1 MGSDL
6 GPRERGKSPGFL
18 VMVSKDPNGANI
30 ERVQVIKGWIDSY
43 GRSKEKIYD
52 IAISDDAGENTVDVE
67 NATYSN
73 SIGEAYISTF
83 WEDPDFNPNQS
94 AFYYVR
100 VLEIPTPRW
109 TTYDSAV
116 FGIDIPSYVPKTHQE
131 RAYTSSIWYN
141 P

>member
-1 MGSDL
+1 MTHTAD
-6 GPRERGKSPGFL
+6 
-18 VMVSKDPNGANI
+18 
-30 ERVQVIKGWIDSY
+30 Q
-43 GRSKEKIYD
+43 KEKIYD
-52 IAISDDAGENTVDVE
+52 VAVSDDAGENTVDIE

-83 WEDPDFNPNQS
+83 WEDPDFNPNLS

-116 FGIDIPSYVPKTHQE
+116 FDIDIPSYVPRRIKRELIHLQYGIIHSE
-131 RAYTSSIWYN
+131 KKNCRNFWFDNWVIN
-141 P
+141 NNF